1 MMISNILKRFHLSG
15 ARLIIGELEPN
26 IRILETIV
34 SSTEK
39 EFLAIGEKIQEF
51 HQRANDL
58 SCMASQ
64 IAGKISGREMK
75 DVYEKFS
82 GISTITGSLSG
93 GMFEEKNTIR
103 VILEHF
109 DALRKPLEDFEK
121 VVRNLNVLCN
131 FIKIEIARLGLDDT
145 SFHKLSE
152 DVGRLA
158 NVIGRIIKS
167 LADQAGSAVF
177 SLKDD
182 IALIEKSDERQK
194 VQATLISKKIN
205 ANLSAISEKNIVSSK
220 TISGI
225 SQTWDRISQNVGEVV
240 QSLQFHD
247 ITRQRVDHAREA
259 LEGLPQKLDVWEREK
274 KTLPFLRILNHQ
286 AAPARGATSGVY
298 RRTDLIADLFD
309 LQAAQISSAEQGLME
324 AMERILQSLRLVMK
338 DAVEISRNILL
349 VTGHNG
355 GGKDTFLAQVE
366 KDVNVLAGY
375 ADEVARIKQDL
386 TAAMSA
392 LSKTAMGMS
401 AFVKDME
408 KIGIEM
414 QRLAVNARVHA
425 AHLGERGATLGVL
438 AEAIHQL
445 SMETSSMVQ
454 SIMSSLQAV
463 AENAGRLSGM
473 ADAEG
478 GGQLTR
484 IRADFVTILAPLKKM
499 ESELAALLP
508 RMEQSG
514 VLLANDI
521 GDLVDGVH
529 VHEKISSGLVQVVN
543 YLRAT
548 VHGVRAAGEKR
559 TEGRKDGY
567 LEEVSGKY
575 TMHSERATHM
585 ASTGGQAQK
594 PGAAADVAQPEKIS
608 PATHAA
614 GNDGGDLGDNVEL
627 F

>member
-1 MMISNILKRFHLSG
+1 MIANILKRF
-15 ARLIIGELEPN
+15 RLNGSRLLISELEPN

-51 HQRANDL
+51 HQRASDI
-58 SCMASQ
+58 SSMASQ
-64 IAGKISGREMK
+64 IAGKISGREMQ

-82 GISTITGSLSG
+82 QISAITGNLSH
-93 GMFEEKNTIR
+93 GMGEEKNTIS

-109 DALRKPLEDFEK
+109 DALRKPLADFEK

-145 SFHKLSE
+145 SFYKLSD

-158 NVIGRIIKS
+158 NVIGQIIKS
-167 LADQAGSAVF
+167 LVDQSGAAVF
-177 SLKDD
+177 SLKEN
-182 IALIEKSDERQK
+182 IVLIEKCDERQK
-194 VQATLISKKIN
+194 VQAALILKKIN

-220 TISGI
+220 TIADI
-225 SQTWDRISQNVGEVV
+225 SQTWERISQNVGEVV

-286 AAPARGATSGVY
+286 DAPSVSAPSGVY
-298 RRTDLIADLFD
+298 RKTDLVADLFD
-309 LQAAQISSAEQGLME
+309 LQAAQIMSAEQGLME
-324 AMERILQSLRLVMK
+324 AMERILQSLRFVMK
-338 DAVEISRNILL
+338 DAVDISRNILL
-349 VTGHNG
+349 VTGQNG
-355 GGKDTFLAQVE
+355 GGQDTFLAQME
-366 KDVNVLAGY
+366 KDVNALAGF

-392 LSKTAMGMS
+392 LSETALGMA

-454 SIMSSLQAV
+454 SIMSALQAV

-473 ADAEG
+473 AKAEG
-478 GGQLTR
+478 GGRLTR
-484 IRADFVTILAPLKKM
+484 IREDFITILAPLKTM
-499 ESELAALLP
+499 ESELAVLLP

-529 VHEKISSGLVQVVN
+529 IHEKISSGLVQVVS

-548 VHGVRAAGEKR
+548 VDRVSAAGDKR
-559 TEGRKDGY
+559 TEGRKDDY
-567 LEEVSGKY
+567 LGEVSGKY
-575 TMHSERATHM
+575 TMHSERATHL
-585 ASTGGQAQK
+585 ASTGGQVEM
-594 PGAAADVAQPEKIS
+594 PGAAAAPPTEKIL
-608 PATHAA
+608 PATPAS
-614 GNDGGDLGDNVEL
+614 GNDGGELGDNVEL